1 MIAWILSH
9 LWVLTWTAIVSNFQM
24 QMMAI
29 ALNDMHYA
37 ILAVGRGDAEA
48 AHKLSR
54 RARRLRRWTWPTRCA
69 FPQSKRLFW

>member
-1 MIAWILSH
+1 MMSWVLSH
-9 LWVLTWTAIVSNFQM
+9 LWIVTWTMIVGNFQI
-24 QMMAI
+24 QMLNL
-29 ALNDMHYA
+29 ALNDVYYA
-37 ILAVGRGDAEA
+37 TLAVGRGDVVT